1 MKCHPSDGALTRPRR
16 IVPPVILGQA
26 AQAFSSMADINQS
39 SRVLWRLVDAAVM
52 PGTPAYVRHAH
63 RTVESCR

>member
-1 MKCHPSDGALTRPRR
+1 M
-16 IVPPVILGQA
+16 ILGQA